1 MKTYSNKTV
10 RVNPQVCLYE
20 EINAGDK
27 ARKKAERFKSKKEVQ
42 TEVLSE
48 LNNVW
53 IEVLQVFNW

>member
-48 LNNVW
+48 LNNV
-53 IEVLQVFNW
+53 

>member
-27 ARKKAERFKSKKEVQ
+27 ARKKAERLRSKIEVQ
-42 TEVLSE
+42 KELLTE
-48 LNNVW
+48 LNHD
-53 IEVLQVFNW
+53 